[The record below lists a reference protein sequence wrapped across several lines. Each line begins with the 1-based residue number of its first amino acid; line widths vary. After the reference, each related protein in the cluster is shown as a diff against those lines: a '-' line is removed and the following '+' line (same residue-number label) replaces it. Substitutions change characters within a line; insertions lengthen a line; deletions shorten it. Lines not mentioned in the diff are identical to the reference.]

1 MAKKKNFGDFS
12 VNRGLLIVFEGIDG
26 SGKSTQCRML
36 ADLLNKKGI
45 ANISLAEPT
54 RGKWGMKIRQLLA
67 KGRNGISPDEELE
80 WVMNDRREN
89 VEQNIKPALK
99 AGKVVLMDRYYFSTA
114 AYQGALGFDP
124 EKIRVDN
131 ERFAP
136 IPDRVLIFHNSP
148 EKSLERIE
156 SSREEKSAFE
166 KRDYL
171 IEVQAIFK
179 SFTGPNIR
187 YVSSDSSLEK
197 VYEQVLCEV
206 QDLFEVKL

>member
-1 MAKKKNFGDFS
+1 M
-12 VNRGLLIVFEGIDG
+12 NRGLLIVFEGIDG

-45 ANISLAEPT
+45 ASISLAEPT
-54 RGKWGMKIRQLLA
+54 RGKWGMKIRQLLT
-67 KGRNGISPDEELE
+67 KGRNGISANEELE
-80 WVMNDRREN
+80 WFMNDRRED
-89 VEQNIKPALK
+89 VKQNIEPALK

-171 IEVQAIFK
+171 IEVQTIFK

>member
-1 MAKKKNFGDFS
+1 M
-12 VNRGLLIVFEGIDG
+12 NRGLLIVFEGIDG

-67 KGRNGISPDEELE
+67 KGRNGISSNEELE
-80 WVMNDRREN
+80 WFMNDRRED
-89 VEQNIKPALK
+89 VKQNIEPALK

-171 IEVQAIFK
+171 IEVQTIFK

-187 YVSSDSSLEK
+187 FVSSDSSLEK

>member
-1 MAKKKNFGDFS
+1 MNS
-12 VNRGLLIVFEGIDG
+12 GLLIVFEGIDG

-45 ANISLAEPT
+45 ANISFAEPT

-67 KGRNGISPDEELE
+67 KGRNGISADEELE
-80 WVMNDRREN
+80 WFMNDRRED
-89 VEQNIKPALK
+89 VEQNIEPALR

-124 EKIRVDN
+124 QEIKAENEK
-131 ERFAP
+131 FAP
-136 IPDRVLIFHNSP
+136 VPDRVLVFHNSP

-156 SSREEKSAFE
+156 SSREGKSAFE

-171 IEVQAIFK
+171 IEVQKVFK
-179 SFTGPNIR
+179 SFTGSNIR
-187 YVSSDSSLEK
+187 FISSDPSLEK
-197 VYEQVLCEV
+197 VHEQVLCEV
-206 QDLFEVKL
+206 QDLFELKL

>member
-1 MAKKKNFGDFS
+1 M
-12 VNRGLLIVFEGIDG
+12 NRGFLIVFEGIDG

-67 KGRNGISPDEELE
+67 KGRNGISANEELE
-80 WVMNDRREN
+80 WFMNDRRED
-89 VEQNIKPALK
+89 VKQNIEPALK

-171 IEVQAIFK
+171 IEVQTIFK

>member
-1 MAKKKNFGDFS
+1 M
-12 VNRGLLIVFEGIDG
+12 NRGLLIVFEGIDG

-45 ANISLAEPT
+45 ANISFAEPT

-67 KGRNGISPDEELE
+67 KGRNGISADEELE
-80 WVMNDRREN
+80 WFMNDRRED
-89 VEQNIKPALK
+89 VEQNIEPALR

-124 EKIRVDN
+124 QEIKEDN
-131 ERFAP
+131 EKFAP
-136 IPDRVLIFHNSP
+136 VPDRVLVFHNSP

-156 SSREEKSAFE
+156 SSREGKSAFE

-171 IEVQAIFK
+171 IEVQKVFR
-179 SFTGPNIR
+179 SFTGSNIR
-187 YVSSDSSLEK
+187 FISSDPSVEK
-197 VYEQVLCEV
+197 VHEQVLREV
-206 QDLFEVKL
+206 QDLFELKL

>member
-1 MAKKKNFGDFS
+1 M
-12 VNRGLLIVFEGIDG
+12 NRGLLIVFEGIDG

-67 KGRNGISPDEELE
+67 KGRNGISANEELE
-80 WVMNDRREN
+80 WFMNDRRED
-89 VEQNIKPALK
+89 VKQNIEPALK

-166 KRDYL
+166 KRGYL
-171 IEVQAIFK
+171 IEVQTIFK

>member
-1 MAKKKNFGDFS
+1 M
-12 VNRGLLIVFEGIDG
+12 NRGLLIVFEGIDG

-54 RGKWGMKIRQLLA
+54 RGKWGMKIRQLLT
-67 KGRNGISPDEELE
+67 KGRNGISSNEELE
-80 WVMNDRREN
+80 WFMNDRRED
-89 VEQNIKPALK
+89 VKLNIEPALK

-171 IEVQAIFK
+171 IEVQTIFK
-179 SFTGPNIR
+179 SFTGSNIR

>member
-1 MAKKKNFGDFS
+1 M
-12 VNRGLLIVFEGIDG
+12 NRGLLIVFEGIDG

-36 ADLLNKKGI
+36 AALLNKKGI
-45 ANISLAEPT
+45 ANISFAEPT

-80 WVMNDRREN
+80 WFMKDRRED
-89 VEQNIKPALK
+89 VEQNIEPSLR

-124 EKIRVDN
+124 QEIKADN
-131 ERFAP
+131 EKFAP
-136 IPDRVLIFHNSP
+136 VPDRVLVFHNSP

-156 SSREEKSAFE
+156 SSREGKRAFE

-171 IEVQAIFK
+171 IEVQKVFR
-179 SFTGPNIR
+179 SFTGSNIR
-187 YVSSDSSLEK
+187 FISSDPSVEK
-197 VYEQVLCEV
+197 VHEQVLCEV
-206 QDLFEVKL
+206 QDLFELKL

>member
-1 MAKKKNFGDFS
+1 MVKKKNFGDFL

-67 KGRNGISPDEELE
+67 KGRNGISANEELE
-80 WVMNDRREN
+80 WFMNDRRED
-89 VEQNIKPALK
+89 VKQNIEPALN

-171 IEVQAIFK
+171 IEVQTIFK

>member
-1 MAKKKNFGDFS
+1 M
-12 VNRGLLIVFEGIDG
+12 NRGLLIVFEGIDG

-54 RGKWGMKIRQLLA
+54 RGKWGMKIRQLLT
-67 KGRNGISPDEELE
+67 KGRNGISSNEELE
-80 WVMNDRREN
+80 WFMNDRRED
-89 VEQNIKPALK
+89 VKQNIEPALK

-171 IEVQAIFK
+171 IEVQTIFK
-179 SFTGPNIR
+179 SFTGSNIR

>member
-1 MAKKKNFGDFS
+1 M
-12 VNRGLLIVFEGIDG
+12 NRGLLIVFEGIDG

-45 ANISLAEPT
+45 ASISLAEPT

-67 KGRNGISPDEELE
+67 KGRNGISANEELE
-80 WVMNDRREN
+80 WFMNDRRED
-89 VEQNIKPALK
+89 VKQNIEPALK
-99 AGKVVLMDRYYFSTA
+99 SGKVVLMDRYYFSTA
-114 AYQGALGFDP
+114 AYQGALGLDP
-124 EKIRVDN
+124 QEIRANNEK
-131 ERFAP
+131 FAP
-136 IPDRVLIFHNSP
+136 IPDRVLVFHNSP

-156 SSREEKSAFE
+156 SSRKETSAFE

-171 IEVQAIFK
+171 IEVQNIFK

-187 YVSSDSSLEK
+187 FISSDPSLEK
-197 VYEQVLCEV
+197 VYNQVLSEV

>member
-1 MAKKKNFGDFS
+1 MKS
-12 VNRGLLIVFEGIDG
+12 GLLIVFEGIDG

-67 KGRNGISPDEELE
+67 KGRNGISANEELE
-80 WVMNDRREN
+80 WFMNDRRED
-89 VEQNIKPALK
+89 VKQNIEPALK

-171 IEVQAIFK
+171 IEVQTIFK

>member
-1 MAKKKNFGDFS
+1 

-45 ANISLAEPT
+45 ANISFAEPT
-54 RGKWGMKIRQLLA
+54 RGKWGMKIRQLLV
-67 KGRNGISPDEELE
+67 KGRNGISADEELE
-80 WVMNDRREN
+80 WFMNDRRED
-89 VEQNIKPALK
+89 VEQNIEPALR

-124 EKIRVDN
+124 QEIKAENEK
-131 ERFAP
+131 FAP
-136 IPDRVLIFHNSP
+136 VPDRVLVFHNSP

-156 SSREEKSAFE
+156 SSREGKSAFE

-171 IEVQAIFK
+171 IEVQKVFK
-179 SFTGPNIR
+179 SFTGSNIR
-187 YVSSDSSLEK
+187 FISSDPSLEK
-197 VYEQVLCEV
+197 VHEQVLCEV
-206 QDLFEVKL
+206 QDLFELKL

>member
-1 MAKKKNFGDFS
+1 M
-12 VNRGLLIVFEGIDG
+12 NRGLLIVFEGIDG
-26 SGKSTQCRML
+26 SGKSTQCKML

-67 KGRNGISPDEELE
+67 KGRNGISANEELE
-80 WVMNDRREN
+80 WFMNDRRED
-89 VEQNIKPALK
+89 VKQNIEPALK

-124 EKIRVDN
+124 ERIRVDN

-171 IEVQAIFK
+171 IEVQTIFK

>member
-1 MAKKKNFGDFS
+1 
-12 VNRGLLIVFEGIDG
+12 
-26 SGKSTQCRML
+26 
-36 ADLLNKKGI
+36 
-45 ANISLAEPT
+45 
-54 RGKWGMKIRQLLA
+54 
-67 KGRNGISPDEELE
+67 
-80 WVMNDRREN
+80 MNDRRED

-124 EKIRVDN
+124 QEIKADN
-131 ERFAP
+131 EKFAP
-136 IPDRVLIFHNSP
+136 VPDRVLVFHNSP

-171 IEVQAIFK
+171 IEVQNIFK

-187 YVSSDSSLEK
+187 YVSSDPSLEK
-197 VYEQVLCEV
+197 VYEQVLREV

>member
-1 MAKKKNFGDFS
+1 M
-12 VNRGLLIVFEGIDG
+12 NRGLLIVFEGIDG

-54 RGKWGMKIRQLLA
+54 RGKWGMKIRQLLT
-67 KGRNGISPDEELE
+67 KGRNGISANEELE
-80 WVMNDRREN
+80 WFMNDRRED
-89 VEQNIKPALK
+89 VKQNIEPALK

-171 IEVQAIFK
+171 IEVQTIFK

-187 YVSSDSSLEK
+187 FVSSDPSLEK
-197 VYEQVLCEV
+197 VYEQVLYEV

>member
-1 MAKKKNFGDFS
+1 M
-12 VNRGLLIVFEGIDG
+12 NRGLLIVFEGIDG

-67 KGRNGISPDEELE
+67 KGRNGISANEELE
-80 WVMNDRREN
+80 WFMNDRRED
-89 VEQNIKPALK
+89 VKQNIEPALN

-124 EKIRVDN
+124 QKIRVDN

-171 IEVQAIFK
+171 IEVQNIFK